1 MVQLLLSL
9 LLASEIEV
17 SCQPC
22 DGKFL
27 RSHIKECRK
36 KEVKSILKIHFN
48 VSQTLSIWHA
58 INMKMIYMVG
68 TGFLFTKSSES
79 GGYYISAA
87 FFSSDLLHFR
97 CLVGTHGSQL
107 LHRVSIRSTW
117 VSIFFS
123 IFYLFL

>member
-1 MVQLLLSL
+1 
-9 LLASEIEV
+9 
-17 SCQPC
+17 
-22 DGKFL
+22 
-27 RSHIKECRK
+27 
-36 KEVKSILKIHFN
+36 
-48 VSQTLSIWHA
+48 
-58 INMKMIYMVG
+58 MVG

-117 VSIFFS
+117 VSLFFS